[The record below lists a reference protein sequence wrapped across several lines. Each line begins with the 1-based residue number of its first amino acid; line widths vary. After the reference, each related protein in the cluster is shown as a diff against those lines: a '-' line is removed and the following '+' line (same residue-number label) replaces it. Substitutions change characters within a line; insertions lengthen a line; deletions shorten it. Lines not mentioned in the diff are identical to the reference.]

1 MAVEVLR
8 RASCYEEALHLSKK
22 HKLCTTFLKIQIEDK
37 QDYRAALD
45 YIVYAFFFS
54 LT

>member
-8 RASCYEEALHLSKK
+8 RASCYEEARHMDIKE
-22 HKLCTTFLKIQIEDK
+22 KLFTTFLKIQIEDK